1 MKIPMLEFLFEIN
14 YQGYNLQLYAKR
26 DWHRC
31 FPVNFANF
39 SEQYKY
45 KYKQFHIND
54 DKYDKF
60 FKKLS
65 KIKHENFEQDFSFQ
79 FLFRETTIHW
89 CSIKLT

>member
-1 MKIPMLEFLFEIN
+1 MQKETGINVFLWI
-14 YQGYNLQLYAKR
+14 LLS
-26 DWHRC
+26 
-31 FPVNFANF
+31 F

-45 KYKQFHIND
+45 KYKQFDIND

-79 FLFRETTIHW
+79 FLFRETTIHR